1 MNEYLKT
8 LITHI
13 RPELLVKWFAVGGLA
28 FLGAVTYD
36 YATKGSDIFF
46 DDGET
51 EDLIMHHAEQTL
63 SDESDETYLALKME
77 E

>member
-1 MNEYLKT
+1 MSEYLKN
-8 LITHI
+8 LVTHI

-28 FLGAVTYD
+28 FLGAITYD

-51 EDLIMHHAEQTL
+51 EDLLMHHAKQTL
-63 SDESDETYLALKME
+63 PDESDESYLTLNME